1 MGISS
6 RALTVGLLLLLFVP
20 LRSNAQG
27 QFEMPPDAPPVGV
40 TTSCHRDAM
49 NRAMRPFIAQARAT
63 FPAARQLFLAGLP
76 PGHNFFVTTR
86 LSDAAGREE
95 QVFVAVDTIAN
106 DQITGRISNRVL
118 VVSGYRMGQ
127 RYTFSESK
135 LVDWLIIRPDG
146 SDEGNVV
153 GKFMETYRPP
163 KVCPSRRPADDYRVC
178 LRSHCYLVA
187 ASTHSRQQIFDARR
201 SPGR

>member
-6 RALTVGLLLLLFVP
+6 RALIVGLQLLLFVP

-27 QFEMPPDAPPVGV
+27 QFEMPPDASRDEPVGV
-40 TTSCHRDAM
+40 TTSCHRDVM
-49 NRAMRPFIAQARAT
+49 NRAMKPFIAQARAS
-63 FPAARQLFLAGLP
+63 FPAARERFLAGLP

-106 DQITGRISNRVL
+106 DRITGRISNRVL

-135 LVDWLIIRPDG
+135 LVDWLILRPDG

-153 GKFMETYRPP
+153 GKFMDTYRPP
-163 KVCPSRRPADDYRVC
+163 TVCPPKRPAADYRVC

-187 ASTHSRQQIFDARR
+187 ASTQSRQ
-201 SPGR
+201 